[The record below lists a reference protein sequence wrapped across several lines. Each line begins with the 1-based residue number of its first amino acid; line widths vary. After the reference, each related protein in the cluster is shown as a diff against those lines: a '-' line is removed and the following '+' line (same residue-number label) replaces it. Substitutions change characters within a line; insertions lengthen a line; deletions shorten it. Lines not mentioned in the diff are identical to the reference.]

1 MPWLWHQFLTFIFS
15 LTGLTGWRFGLSSD
29 NIAISMNNL
38 SALFVLIFGVAII
51 FQIFNLL
58 NNKNKKEDSLELWK
72 WEKSELK
79 ESMENSTWIFA
90 WWSILLL
97 WLTSGMGAFLV
108 IVDNKTDLWVMALS
122 LLALLAGLIFLQ
134 NFQISKDKKELLKY
148 IIIAGLFFWFAAL
161 AKITAFVDFVL
172 FGLLLVSLR
181 FSPLISL
188 WLWIM
193 VMWIVRKFNILTSSV
208 MLTDSN
214 ANWFIII
221 WLIITVFGFWVYLYK
236 KKNRKDLWNSLSNLL
251 ILWICFVV
259 PLVLFK
265 LPRTTISQIKAWNY
279 SLSSSMKSV
288 LLSFD
293 NQERDGYAN
302 APLLAQSSWSN
313 ENYESSAEEISL
325 EEQSIIDESIV
336 NSRENLT
343 FNQCSSEGNIYS
355 ESELNEWL
363 QEIIGNWGSE
373 DFWRYIWYWWKQFT
387 SEKNWMFGLL
397 KLMRPTSNTCYGFN
411 HDAKVLCNNSE
422 VINSFKID
430 DLKAIYENW
439 IKNQNSEAGL
449 LLKNAIDKYNELKN
463 EWNTWLSDFKTF
475 YDEIVSL
482 RQHYQSHSIYSE
494 EWSVYIPYR
503 YLVPLNISFNRSL
516 QNLSSYYTDIGFVW
530 VIMYILLIISL
541 PYALIKKN
549 KILTSVSLT
558 TLIWRWI
565 WWIIGSA
572 ILWYGTV
579 LISWTMITI
588 AIFVSQLFKKENKNH
603 PYILIWT
610 LFAVILITFGVQILF
625 NFLRISSQ
633 WANSVFVWYKW
644 NVWRVQIMN
653 ENLEYDTKVKYWYVR
668 KNIFDLQFPQYNPII
683 NALSDRDDKDWVIIA
698 WTYIQYFLWNQW
710 NIKSDWM
717 LSDFWKKTSDW
728 DLCKT
733 YWRLK
738 NDNTRYLI
746 IDPNIW
752 TVTMWEWNESLF
764 YRFFGKLNS
773 EKTEIEIDGTVITLI
788 RLARNWYLK
797 LLSTSNIWSKYA
809 FTLDDDIV
817 REYFGKELSDEELI
831 LTRSKMAVLQYFG
844 DANEIFSSII
854 NIFMYRVLS
863 NPKAWIEDIA
873 SIYGMEIDSDKVLD
887 VASAYISWNVKEWMI
902 ENLTQN
908 ERMVLVNYLNVYLW
922 YKQNSENLW
931 NMIQNMLA
939 GSVSGWSQI
948 IALELN

>member
-15 LTGLTGWRFGLSSD
+15 LSGLTGWRFGLSSD

-38 SALFVLIFGVAII
+38 SALFVLVFWVAII

>member
-15 LTGLTGWRFGLSSD
+15 LSGLTGWRFGLSSD

-38 SALFVLIFGVAII
+38 SALFVLVFWVAII

-683 NALSDRDDKDWVIIA
+683 NALADRDDKDWVIIA

>member
-293 NQERDGYAN
+293 NQERDGYTN
-302 APLLAQSSWSN
+302 APLLAQSSWSD

-336 NSRENLT
+336 NSKKNLT

-355 ESELNEWL
+355 ESELNGWL
-363 QEIIGNWGSE
+363 QEIIGDWWSE
-373 DFWRYIWYWWKQFT
+373 DLWRYVGYWWKQFT

-463 EWNTWLSDFKTF
+463 EWNTWLSDSKTF
-475 YDEIVSL
+475 YDEIVAL

-530 VIMYILLIISL
+530 IIMYILLIISL

-588 AIFVSQLFKKENKNH
+588 AIFVSQLFRKENRNH

-683 NALSDRDDKDWVIIA
+683 NALADRDDKDWVIIA

-773 EKTEIEIDGTVITLI
+773 EKTEIEIDGTVTTLI

-873 SIYGMEIDSDKVLD
+873 SIYGMEIDSDRVLD

-902 ENLTQN
+902 ENLSQN